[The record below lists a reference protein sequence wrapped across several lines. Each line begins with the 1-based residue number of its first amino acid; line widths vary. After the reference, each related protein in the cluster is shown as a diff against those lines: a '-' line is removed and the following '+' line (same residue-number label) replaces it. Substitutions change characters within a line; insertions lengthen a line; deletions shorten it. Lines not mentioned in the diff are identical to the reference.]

1 MVEEVRRVREEGEKK
16 VGSEVEKEREKER
29 GREKEERAE

>member
-16 VGSEVEKEREKER
+16 AGSEVEKEREKER
-29 GREKEERAE
+29 GRGEGERAE